1 MKTLT
6 YTHARRR
13 RQLGST
19 VAACLCLTLIAVSAK
34 AAEIS
39 ATLDPQDVAL
49 GESAE
54 LTVTVSGSRSTA
66 PSISAVDGLDI
77 ESVGQSTQIQVIN
90 GATTAQGSYTY
101 IVTPQRAGSFTI
113 PAIRVGGAQS
123 NPVTLRVGG
132 GSAAQPPSHHP
143 AQGVAPR
150 SSLPPPSVNAQ
161 PGSVTAP
168 ADAKFGF
175 LQIGLPKKQFYVG
188 ESMPVEVSAYF
199 PDGLQASVT
208 GLPVLSSEAFTL
220 NQLEQ
225 KPTQTEQIVNGQRYT
240 VLTWHSA
247 ISAVK
252 AGDYSLSA
260 QMPATVVVRERSR
273 RSSGSLFDDFFDDP
287 FFGRGTEKEITLH
300 SEPDAMKVLALPT
313 AGQPAGFGGAVGK
326 FKVQATAAPTK
337 VNVGDP
343 ITLTM
348 KVSGTGNFDRISTEM
363 LESTGA
369 WKTYKPKSSFEPADT
384 AGHQGTKTFE
394 QIIMPNDPAVAEIP
408 ALSFSFFNPET
419 QQYAT
424 VTTQAIPLQ
433 VTGTPAGNAASNAPT
448 PTVRQ
453 TAAQS
458 EDLLPNKMERERP
471 VRSLRPVFLSPWYA
485 PAQAVPLIFL
495 LVALLYIRRR
505 NRLATDPQFAR
516 TAAAERAI
524 KAELDAM
531 EQARRKRDALTFFI
545 AARGA
550 LQQRLGERWG
560 VKPASITVADVSA
573 RLNGEA
579 NGEANGV
586 QNIFE
591 MTDRIRFSPEVL
603 EETDFREW
611 KRRVVDELGRLKE
624 KGTTT

>member
-1 MKTLT
+1 MTRLIQA
-6 YTHARRR
+6 HRRR
-13 RQLGST
+13 RWQLRST
-19 VAACLCLTLIAVSAK
+19 VAACVCLAFISVSAN

-39 ATLDPQDVAL
+39 ATLDPEDVSL
-49 GESAE
+49 GESTE
-54 LTVTVSGSRSTA
+54 LTVTVSGSRSAA
-66 PSISAVDGLDI
+66 PSIPMVDGLEI

-90 GATTAQGSYTY
+90 GAMTAQGTHTY
-101 IVTPQRAGSFTI
+101 IVTPQRAGTFTI
-113 PAIRVGGAQS
+113 PAVSAGGAKS
-123 NPVTLRVGG
+123 NPLTLRVAGG
-132 GSAAQPPSHHP
+132 AGARPPSQHRPQPAAPHP
-143 AQGVAPR
+143 A
-150 SSLPPPSVNAQ
+150 LPPPTVNAQ
-161 PGSVTAP
+161 PGSVAAP

-188 ESMPVEVSAYF
+188 ESVPVEMSAYF
-199 PDGLQASVT
+199 PDGMQVSVT
-208 GLPVLSSEAFTL
+208 GLPLLSSEAFTL

-225 KPTQTEQIVNGQRYT
+225 KPTRTEQIVNGQRYT

-252 AGDYSLSA
+252 AGDYSLST

-287 FFGRGTEKEITLH
+287 LFGRGTEKEVTLH
-300 SEPDAMKVLALPT
+300 SEPDAMKVLPLPA

-326 FKVQATAAPTK
+326 FEVQATAAPTR

-369 WKTYKPKSSFEPADT
+369 WKTYKPKNSFEPAAS
-384 AGHQGTKTFE
+384 AGHEGTKTFE
-394 QIIMPNDPAVAEIP
+394 QIIMPNDPTLTEIP
-408 ALSFSFFNPET
+408 ALSFSFFNPDS

-424 VTTQAIPLQ
+424 VTTRPIPVQ
-433 VTGTPAGNAASNAPT
+433 VTGAPPPPNSAASSAPVA
-448 PTVRQ
+448 PAQ

-458 EDLLPNKMERERP
+458 EDLLPNKMESERP
-471 VRSLRPVFLSPWYA
+471 VRSLRPVFLSRWYT

-495 LVALLYIRRR
+495 VVALLYIRRR

-516 TAAAERAI
+516 TTAAERAI

-531 EQARRKRDALTFFI
+531 EQARKKHDPLTFFT

-560 VKPASITVADVSA
+560 VKPESITVADVSA

-579 NGEANGV
+579 KAV
-586 QNIFE
+586 RNIFE
-591 MTDRIRFSPEVL
+591 MTDRLRFSPEVL

-611 KRRVVDELGRLKE
+611 KERVVEELGRLKA
-624 KGTTT
+624 KGATI